1 MCEIYVTRA
10 LDEHAFAQARERSD
24 QAGGGCP
31 PSHVNELYQFLA
43 LNGAIWCIL
52 KGLFFTY
59 FERENGNIPSIS
71 SVVPMRESVR
81 QTL

>member
-1 MCEIYVTRA
+1 MKRGGAWIWG
-10 LDEHAFAQARERSD
+10 ARERSD
-24 QAGGGCP
+24 RAGEGVGGGCP
-31 PSHVNELYQFLA
+31 PSHGRELFQFLA

-59 FERENGNIPSIS
+59 FEIENGNIPSIS

>member
-1 MCEIYVTRA
+1 MCTHV
-10 LDEHAFAQARERSD
+10 RERGSE
-24 QAGGGCP
+24 ATERGEGVGGGCP
-31 PSHVNELYQFLA
+31 PPSHGRELFQFLA

-59 FERENGNIPSIS
+59 FEIENGNIPSIS